1 MSARL
6 WKWAVGV
13 SMAFLFSLGL
23 FFFWPEAELSK
34 PELKQEEVTE
44 LEIRLLPRLEFGL
57 EVDSLEVIRHRIRSG
72 ETFSGILD
80 EYGVNRSVQLAIV
93 NESGGILD
101 PRLIKAGKV
110 FHVYRDTLDSI
121 SPVKHLVYQQDDI
134 NYVVI
139 DLSDSLLVQN
149 KQKEVKTVSKTLSTT
164 IRTSLYDDLLRA
176 GGDINLA
183 YKVSDLYAWSIDFF
197 RLQTGDRLA
206 IVYEEKYVDD
216 SVKVGVGRILMSDF
230 QHSGRDFEAY
240 RYERDGKLIDYYDE
254 NGKSLRKAFLKAPLD
269 FFRISSRYNP
279 RRFHPV
285 LKRVKPHLGTDYAA
299 PQGTPIRTTADG
311 VIDKAGYTSGNG
323 NYVKVRH
330 NSVYST
336 QYLHMSKIKS
346 GIRAGVAIKQGD
358 IIGYVGS
365 TGLATG
371 PHVCYRFWKN
381 GKQVDPLKE
390 ELPEAQAIEAEWLP
404 DYKSEIDTLRPILK
418 EMLQQ
423 ELLKEM
429 DEEGPI
435 G

>member
-1 MSARL
+1 
-6 WKWAVGV
+6 
-13 SMAFLFSLGL
+13 
-23 FFFWPEAELSK
+23 
-34 PELKQEEVTE
+34 
-44 LEIRLLPRLEFGL
+44 
-57 EVDSLEVIRHRIRSG
+57 
-72 ETFSGILD
+72 
-80 EYGVNRSVQLAIV
+80 
-93 NESGGILD
+93 
-101 PRLIKAGKV
+101 
-110 FHVYRDTLDSI
+110 
-121 SPVKHLVYQQDDI
+121 
-134 NYVVI
+134 
-139 DLSDSLLVQN
+139 
-149 KQKEVKTVSKTLSTT
+149 
-164 IRTSLYDDLLRA
+164 
-176 GGDINLA
+176 
-183 YKVSDLYAWSIDFF
+183 
-197 RLQTGDRLA
+197 
-206 IVYEEKYVDD
+206 VYEEKYVDD

-429 DEEGPI
+429 DEKGPI